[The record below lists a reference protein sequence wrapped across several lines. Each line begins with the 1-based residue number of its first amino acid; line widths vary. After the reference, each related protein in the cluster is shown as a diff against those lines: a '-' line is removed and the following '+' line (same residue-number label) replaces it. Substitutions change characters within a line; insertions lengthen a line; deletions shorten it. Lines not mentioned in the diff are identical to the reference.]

1 MIKPFNPFILATFFA
16 FQFGVAHAADFDT
29 IWNAIE
35 ARSPALKSEA
45 NEKEAS
51 EIRVSRAKGHWV
63 PRLFL
68 SAGVVSTNDP
78 GTTLFS
84 TLGSRS
90 LETTDLSP
98 SLMNQPPR
106 QWFKSGNAVVDWTL
120 FEGGARQSEVKGAS
134 LLSESRSVAMAA
146 RKNEI
151 YSELVREFGKLVTL
165 NVERNG
171 VIELK
176 EKLSRL
182 VERYKVGSKDNP
194 VGYSGLLGMRSLINR
209 LESVLSQN
217 GAESD
222 ALIES
227 IRIRSGLDSLDR
239 STNPTIDSVEF
250 AKEKFKKFAIRGSGS
265 SLRVESMR
273 LMAAA
278 QSEFAVAERARW
290 LPRVGL
296 FAREN
301 LVSGPRDTG
310 TSTDYGAYLQWS
322 IFDASN
328 VGAYREASLRSSA
341 ADYRSSE
348 IAEKSEVARRGLQ
361 SSLPMLEGNLKR
373 VKESMEITS
382 EQVAVTEKLFKNGS
396 VNALQLAEVL
406 SRRADVIESRKQV
419 EIALLDQLTEAFLQN
434 ESIQ

>member
-1 MIKPFNPFILATFFA
+1 MLKAYVPYLVPVFFTL
-16 FQFGVAHAADFDT
+16 QLGVADAADFET
-29 IWNAIE
+29 IWSAIE

-45 NEKEAS
+45 SGKEAA
-51 EIRVSRAKGHWV
+51 EVLVSRSKGHWV
-63 PRLFL
+63 PRLL
-68 SAGVVSTNDP
+68 LNAGVVSTNDP

-90 LETTDLSP
+90 LEAADLSP
-98 SLMNQPPR
+98 SLMNHPSR
-106 QWFKSGNAVVDWTL
+106 QWFKSGNAVLDWTL
-120 FEGGARQSEVKGAS
+120 FEGGARQSAVKGA
-134 LLSESRSVAMAA
+134 LLMSESQSLTMAA
-146 RKNEI
+146 RKNEV
-151 YSELVREFGKLVTL
+151 YAELVQDFGKLAAL
-165 NVERNG
+165 NTERSG

-217 GAESD
+217 SAEAD
-222 ALIES
+222 ALVES
-227 IRIRSGLDSLDR
+227 MRIRSGLGSIDR
-239 STNPTIDSVEF
+239 STQLTSDPVDF
-250 AKEKFKKFAIRGSGS
+250 AKEKFKKNAAGNTDS

-278 QSEFAVAERARW
+278 QTEYSMAERAKW

-310 TSTDYGAYLQWS
+310 TSTDYGAYLQWA

-328 VGAYREASLRSSA
+328 IGAYREASLRSKA
-341 ADYRSSE
+341 LEYHSSE
-348 IAEKSEVARRGLQ
+348 MAEKSEVARRGLH

-373 VKESMEITS
+373 VKESIEITS
-382 EQVAVTEKLFKNGS
+382 EQVSVTEKLFKNGS

-406 SRRADVIESRKQV
+406 SRRADVIENRKQV
-419 EIALLDQLTEAFLQN
+419 EIAYLDQLTEAFLQN
-434 ESIQ
+434 VSAP

>member
-1 MIKPFNPFILATFFA
+1 MN
-16 FQFGVAHAADFDT
+16 AADFET
-29 IWNAIE
+29 VWSAIE
-35 ARSPALKSEA
+35 ARSPSLKSESS
-45 NEKEAS
+45 EKEAS

-63 PRLFL
+63 PRLL
-68 SAGVVSTNDP
+68 LNAGVVSTNDP

-90 LETTDLSP
+90 LEATDLSP
-98 SLMNQPPR
+98 SLMNHSSR
-106 QWFKSGNAVVDWTL
+106 QWFKNGNAVVDWTL
-120 FEGGARQSEVKGAS
+120 FEGGARQSIVKGAS
-134 LLSESRSVAMAA
+134 LMSESQSLSMAA
-146 RKNEI
+146 RKSEI
-151 YSELVREFGKLVTL
+151 YSELVQDFGKLATL
-165 NVERNG
+165 NAERSG
-171 VIELK
+171 VVELK

-194 VGYSGLLGMRSLINR
+194 VGYSGLLGMRSLVNR

-217 GAESD
+217 SAESD
-222 ALIES
+222 AVLES

-239 STNPTIDSVEF
+239 STALMADPVDF
-250 AKEKFKKFAIRGSGS
+250 AKDKFKKKNATGKAGS

-278 QSEFAVAERARW
+278 QTEYSMAERAKW

-310 TSTDYGAYLQWS
+310 TSTEYGAYLQWA

-328 VGAYREASLRSSA
+328 FGAYREASLRSSA
-341 ADYRSSE
+341 LEYRSSE
-348 IAEKSEVARRGLQ
+348 MAEKSEVARRGLR

-373 VKESMEITS
+373 VKESMEITA
-382 EQVAVTEKLFKNGS
+382 EQVLVTEKLFRNGT

-406 SRRADVIESRKQV
+406 SRRADVIENRKQV
-419 EIALLDQLTEAFLQN
+419 EIALLDRLTEAFLQN
-434 ESIQ
+434 VSAP